1 MTKVIFRPLIEER
14 GFDKFFNEIS
24 NNVEIPFKR
33 FLRIDVVD
41 AEKSI
46 EFIAELPGVK
56 KEDVKILLEDGVL
69 TVSGEKKNEY
79 KGNEKINIF
88 RNERLFGRFER
99 KFELPEDINLDEIT
113 AKFENGLLKISIAKL
128 VTEKPKERIIEVK

>member
-69 TVSGEKKNEY
+69 TVSGEKKNEF

>member
-1 MTKVIFRPLIEER
+1 MTKVIFRPLIGER

-69 TVSGEKKNEY
+69 TVSGEKKNEF

-128 VTEKPKERIIEVK
+128 VTEKSKERIIEVK

>member
-1 MTKVIFRPLIEER
+1 MTKVIFRPLIGER

-69 TVSGEKKNEY
+69 TVSGEKKNEF

>member
-1 MTKVIFRPLIEER
+1 MTKVIFRPLIGER

-56 KEDVKILLEDGVL
+56 KRRCKDFTGRWC
-69 TVSGEKKNEY
+69 SNC
-79 KGNEKINIF
+79 
-88 RNERLFGRFER
+88 ER
-99 KFELPEDINLDEIT
+99 
-113 AKFENGLLKISIAKL
+113 
-128 VTEKPKERIIEVK
+128 